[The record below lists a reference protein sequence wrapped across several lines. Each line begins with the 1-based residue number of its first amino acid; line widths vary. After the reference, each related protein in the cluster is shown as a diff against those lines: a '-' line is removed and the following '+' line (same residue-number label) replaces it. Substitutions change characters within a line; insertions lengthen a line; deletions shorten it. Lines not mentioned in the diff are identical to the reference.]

1 MTQSVTVVLPQILAD
16 VAGGRTELSLAGVD
30 SVRAALDSLA
40 GPYPILARR
49 LRDETGRL
57 RRYVNVY
64 VDGEDVRR
72 GDGLDTAVADG
83 QEILVIQSVAGG

>member
-1 MTQSVTVVLPQILAD
+1 MAPTVTLVLPQILAD
-16 VAGGRTELSLAGVD
+16 VAGGRPEHSLAGVD

-49 LRDETGRL
+49 IRDETGRL

-72 GDGLDTAVADG
+72 RDGLETPVADG